1 MNIFI
6 IILVFFHFIVLG
18 CTSFMKIVM
27 PSFFVNGIKQFIDR
41 FFTRKNSALLIW
53 LSIFIGLLAGTVS
66 ALFDHGIIW
75 MSEMRLALIHTYGGG
90 YIPLW
95 LIAIPISSI
104 MAATAF
110 YITHRFAPEAGGSG
124 IPEIEGA
131 MEGMRPVRWKRVIPV
146 KFFGGLLSLGSGMAL
161 GREGPSVQLGANVGR
176 MISDIFKVDKID
188 AQALLAAGAAGGLA
202 AAFNAPLAGIMFVIE
217 EMRSQFNYSLTSTK
231 SVFMSAVMATIV
243 MRLFTDQDAVVSVTQ
258 YSHPDL
264 NTLGFYL
271 IMGFCFGVVGIYF
284 NKMILATQDLY
295 LSIHK
300 GRRWHFVGIGA
311 GLGALFGLLSI
322 VAPDIAFSGME
333 LIPHVEGG
341 EFLAGGLLL
350 LFLFRTLTTLLSFGS
365 GAPGGVFAPTLALG
379 TLFGMLFGLI
389 GQALFPDIITEPGAF
404 AIAGMGGLFAATVR
418 APITGILLVIEM
430 TSNYEMI
437 LPLIVTCLGA
447 TMVAQSLGGR
457 PIYTQLLERTLKLA
471 MRAKRQETTDKAMNR
486 VTGKYTNKE

>member
-1 MNIFI
+1 
-6 IILVFFHFIVLG
+6 
-18 CTSFMKIVM
+18 MKIALLAICI
-27 PSFFVNGIKQFIDR
+27 NGFKRFIDR
-41 FFTRKNSALLIW
+41 FFTRKSSALLIW
-53 LSIFIGLLAGTVS
+53 LSVFIGLLAGIVS

-75 MSEMRLALIHTYGGG
+75 VTEMRIDFINTYSNSD
-90 YIPLW
+90 IPLW
-95 LIAIPISSI
+95 LVAIPVSSL
-104 MAATAF
+104 MAGLAF
-110 YITHRFAPEAGGSG
+110 YITHRFAPESGGSG

-146 KFFGGLLSLGSGMAL
+146 KFFGGLLALGSGMAL

-176 MISDIFKVDKID
+176 MISDIFKVNKID

-243 MRLFTDQDAVVSVTQ
+243 MRFFTDQDAVVTVTQ
-258 YSHPDL
+258 YGHPDL
-264 NTLGFYL
+264 HTLVFYL
-271 IMGFCFGVVGIYF
+271 VLGFCFGVIGIFF
-284 NKMILATQDLY
+284 NKMILATQDMY
-295 LSIHK
+295 LAIHQNQRWRFVSI
-300 GRRWHFVGIGA
+300 
-311 GLGALFGLLSI
+311 GLFLGGVFGALSMI
-322 VAPDIAFSGME
+322 EPDIAFSGLE

-341 EFLAGGLLL
+341 QYFAGGLLI
-350 LFLFRTLTTLLSFGS
+350 LFLLRTLTTLMCFGS

-379 TLFGMLFGLI
+379 TLFGMLFGVI
-389 GQALFPDIITEPGAF
+389 AHTLFPELITEPGAF

-447 TMVAQSLGGR
+447 TMVAQTLGGR
-457 PIYTQLLERTLKLA
+457 PIYTQLLERTLKLS
-471 MRAKRQETTDKAMNR
+471 MRQKREQTTKKAMFR
-486 VTGKYTNKE
+486 LQGKDKK

>member
-1 MNIFI
+1 
-6 IILVFFHFIVLG
+6 
-18 CTSFMKIVM
+18 MKIPLPM
-27 PSFFVNGIKQFIDR
+27 ICINGFKVFIDR
-41 FFTRKNSALLIW
+41 FFTRKSSALLIW
-53 LSIFIGLLAGTVS
+53 LSIFIGILAGIAS
-66 ALFDHGIIW
+66 ALFDHGIVW
-75 MSEMRLALIHTYGGG
+75 AGEMRLLLINTYGGG
-90 YIPLW
+90 DIPLW
-95 LIAIPISSI
+95 AIAIPVSSL
-104 MAATAF
+104 MAGTAF

-146 KFFGGLLSLGSGMAL
+146 KFFGGLLALGSGMAL
-161 GREGPSVQLGANVGR
+161 GREGPSVQLGANIGR

-243 MRLFTDQDAVVSVTQ
+243 MRLFTDQDAVVTVTQ

-264 NTLGFYL
+264 YTLGFYL
-271 IMGFCFGVVGIYF
+271 ILGFCFGVIGIFF
-284 NKMILATQDLY
+284 NKMILATQDMY
-295 LSIHK
+295 LAIHQNQ
-300 GRRWHFVGIGA
+300 RWRFVAIGLF
-311 GLGALFGLLSI
+311 LGAVFGALTI
-322 VAPDIAFSGME
+322 FQPDIAFSGLD
-333 LIPHVEGG
+333 LIPKVEGG
-341 EFLAGGLLL
+341 QYLAGGLFL
-350 LFLFRTLTTLLSFGS
+350 LFILRTFTSLLSFGS

-379 TLFGMLFGLI
+379 TLFGMLFGV
-389 GQALFPDIITEPGAF
+389 GAHTLFPELITEPGAF

-447 TMVAQSLGGR
+447 TMVAQTLGGH
-457 PIYTQLLERTLKLA
+457 PIYTQLLERTLKLS
-471 MRAKRQETTDKAMNR
+471 MREKRQQTTDKAMFR
-486 VTGKYTNKE
+486 ILGKSKK

>member
-1 MNIFI
+1 M
-6 IILVFFHFIVLG
+6 
-18 CTSFMKIVM
+18 
-27 PSFFVNGIKQFIDR
+27 DR
-41 FFTRKNSALLIW
+41 FFTRKSSALLIW
-53 LSIFIGLLAGTVS
+53 LSVFIGVLAGAMS

-75 MSEMRLALIHTYGGG
+75 IGELRLLFIETYSGSD
-90 YIPLW
+90 IPLW
-95 LIAIPISSI
+95 LVAIPISSL
-104 MAATAF
+104 MAGLAF

-146 KFFGGLLSLGSGMAL
+146 KFFGGLLALGSGMAL
-161 GREGPSVQLGANVGR
+161 GREGPSVQMGANLGR
-176 MISDIFKVDKID
+176 MISDLFKVNKID

-231 SVFMSAVMATIV
+231 SVFLSAVMATIV
-243 MRLFTDQDAVVSVTQ
+243 MRLITDQNAVVTVTQ

-264 NTLGFYL
+264 MSLWLYL
-271 IMGFCFGVVGIYF
+271 VLGFCFGVIGVLF
-284 NKMILATQDLY
+284 NKMILATQDMY
-295 LSIHK
+295 LFIHK
-300 GRRWHFVGIGA
+300 NQRWRFVTIGLF
-311 GLGALFGLLSI
+311 LGAVFGALSI
-322 VAPDIAFSGME
+322 VEPDIAFSGIE
-333 LIPHVEGG
+333 LIPDVEGG
-341 EFLAGGLLL
+341 HYLMGGLLM
-350 LFLFRTLTTLLSFGS
+350 LFLFRTITTLLSFGS

-379 TLFGMLFGLI
+379 TLFGMLFGLAA
-389 GQALFPDIITEPGAF
+389 QQLFPDIVSDAGTF

-457 PIYTQLLERTLKLA
+457 PIYTQLLERTMKLS
-471 MRAKRQETTDKAMNR
+471 MRRKREETTRKAMSR
-486 VTGKYTNKE
+486 IAPTEPKE

>member
-1 MNIFI
+1 
-6 IILVFFHFIVLG
+6 
-18 CTSFMKIVM
+18 MKIAL
-27 PSFFVNGIKQFIDR
+27 PTLCVNGFKRFIDR
-41 FFTRKNSALLIW
+41 FFTRKSSALLIW

-75 MSEMRLALIHTYGGG
+75 VSELRLHFIETYSDGD
-90 YIPLW
+90 IPLW
-95 LIAIPISSI
+95 AIAIPVSSL
-104 MAATAF
+104 MAGLAF
-110 YITHRFAPEAGGSG
+110 YLTHRFAPEAGGSG

-146 KFFGGLLSLGSGMAL
+146 KFFGGLLALGSGMAL

-176 MISDIFKVDKID
+176 MISDIFKVDKVD

-243 MRLFTDQDAVVSVTQ
+243 MRLFTDQDAVVTVTQ
-258 YSHPDL
+258 YAHPEL
-264 NTLGFYL
+264 HTLAFYL
-271 IMGFCFGVVGIYF
+271 ILGFCFGVIGIFF
-284 NKMILATQDLY
+284 NKMILATQDMY
-295 LSIHK
+295 LAIHQNQ
-300 GRRWHFVGIGA
+300 RWRFVAIGLFLG
-311 GLGALFGLLSI
+311 GLFGALT
-322 VAPDIAFSGME
+322 VVEPDIAFSGIE
-333 LIPHVEGG
+333 IIPHVEGG
-341 EFLAGGLLL
+341 QYLAGGLLI

-379 TLFGMLFGLI
+379 TLFGMLFGVTA
-389 GQALFPDIITEPGAF
+389 QYLFPDLITTPGAF

-447 TMVAQSLGGR
+447 TMVAQTLGGR
-457 PIYTQLLERTLKLA
+457 PIYTQLLERTLKLS
-471 MRAKRQETTDKAMNR
+471 MRQKREHTTKKAMFR
-486 VTGKYTNKE
+486 LLGRNKK